1 MPRALVMQR
10 SIVPPGDRKEY
21 LAGLRDKQAYYARVN
36 CRFWAFEEAGLPGA
50 FLEFIEG
57 PDVATLA
64 AAQSRAPEP
73 PRDPGRIY
81 QEVELS

>member
-1 MPRALVMQR
+1 MQR

-21 LAGLRDKQAYYARVN
+21 LAGLREKQTYYARVK

-57 PDVATLA
+57 PDVDTLA
-64 AAQSRAPEP
+64 AAQEGAPRP

-81 QEVELS
+81 REVELS

>member
-1 MPRALVMQR
+1 MARALVMQR
-10 SIVPPGDRKEY
+10 CIVPPGDRKKY
-21 LAGLRDKQAYYARVN
+21 LAGLREKRAYYTRAE

-57 PDVATLA
+57 PDVATLT
-64 AAQSRAPEP
+64 AAQERAPEP

-81 QEVELS
+81 REVELS